1 MDVQKKEETGTI
13 FLSACGQTY
22 ILCNISSQTAYVTS
36 LYAIFDIRKC
46 NCFLN
51 NLNQEQDFFWTG
63 AGSLLDAGS
72 LLAG

>member
-36 LYAIFDIRKC
+36 LYA
-46 NCFLN
+46 L
-51 NLNQEQDFFWTG
+51 FWY
-63 AGSLLDAGS
+63 
-72 LLAG
+72 